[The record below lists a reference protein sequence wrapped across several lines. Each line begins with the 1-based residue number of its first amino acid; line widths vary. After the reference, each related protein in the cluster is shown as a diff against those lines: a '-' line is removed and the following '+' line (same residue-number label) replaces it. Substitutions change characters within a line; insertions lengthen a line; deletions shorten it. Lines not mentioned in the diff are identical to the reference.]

1 MFNGQTGDAMIIDP
15 RQLDAAALY
24 KILIGTVLPRPIG
37 WVSTVSAA
45 GVPNLAP
52 FSFFTV
58 VARKPPMVSLT
69 IQPRS
74 DLATPKDTLANIRE
88 TGEFA
93 LNIVTLAQVNEMHL
107 CAVEHPADV
116 DEFEVAGLAKLPSE
130 LIRAPRVGAAPVLM
144 ECRVDRII
152 GLGDVGDHLVLGE
165 IVRFHIRDDRWHPNG
180 RVDTAAIQPVG
191 RLAAEYTL
199 VDTTFACP
207 VPAALV
213 AGRTGE
219 RMRRLDGRDS
229 DWAAVDDKSWSAS
242 GNAKAE

>member
-1 MFNGQTGDAMIIDP
+1 MIIDP
-15 RQLDAAALY
+15 QQLGAPALY

-69 IQPRS
+69 IQPRA
-74 DLATPKDTLANIRE
+74 DLATPKDTLANMRE

-93 LNIVTLAQVNEMHL
+93 VHIVSLAQVNEMHL
-107 CAVEHPADV
+107 SAVDHPADV
-116 DEFEVAGLAKLPSE
+116 DEFAVTGLERQPCDLIRPPRVAG
-130 LIRAPRVGAAPVLM
+130 APVAM
-144 ECRVDRII
+144 ECRVKRIV
-152 GLGDVGDHLVLGE
+152 GLGEVGDHVVIGEVL
-165 IVRFHIRDDRWHPNG
+165 RFHVRDDLWHPNG

-191 RLAAEYTL
+191 RLAAEYTV

-207 VPAALV
+207 APAELV
-213 AGRTGE
+213 AGRAGS
-219 RMRRLDGRDS
+219 RMRRLDGRDAG
-229 DWAAVDDKSWSAS
+229 WAAVDDKHWSAS
-242 GNAKAE
+242 GNARID